1 MFLLKTEDLN
11 LKLEI
16 VPLSTLIPHEA
27 IISNVSQRLTMEFAN
42 FANLHHPIIIEKN
55 NIVLDG
61 NHRVSVFKKL
71 GFKHIAVCRINYFN
85 RCVKLRYWFRL
96 LGNMNDLAI
105 LESIIHQM
113 GGRLD
118 SVPTKAA
125 LIDALTK
132 NYLSWGIQQGS
143 CFNWVRFS
151 REKVSDAIESYRALE
166 KLQNQLVREDASLE
180 YIPCESARSEDV
192 CEKIQPNDVIIWTPH
207 IGKNMIVAAT
217 QVGSVFAPKT
227 TRHLIPAR
235 PLNINIP
242 GQWLKEDISLD
253 DINERF
259 TNYLT
264 AKRIR
269 KFGPGQVIDGRFYG
283 ETVFVFYD

>member
-1 MFLLKTEDLN
+1 MFLLKTEDLT

-16 VPLSTLIPHEA
+16 VPVSTLIPHEA

-42 FANLHHPIIIEKN
+42 FANLQHPVIIEKN
-55 NIVLDG
+55 NIILDG

-105 LESIIHQM
+105 LKSIIQKM
-113 GGRLD
+113 GGRFD
-118 SVPTKAA
+118 PVPTQEA
-125 LIDALTK
+125 LVEALAK
-132 NYLSWGIQQGS
+132 NYLSWGIQQGNR
-143 CFNWVRFS
+143 FIRVRFS
-151 REKVSDAIESYRALE
+151 KKRIPDAVDSYRALE
-166 KLQNQLVREDASLE
+166 KLQDTLIREDTSLE
-180 YIPCESARSEDV
+180 YIPCESARAEDA
-192 CEKIQPNDVIIWTPH
+192 CEKIQPDDVIIWTPQ
-207 IGKNMIVAAT
+207 IGKKVIVAAAR
-217 QVGSVFAPKT
+217 GGKVFAPKT

-235 PLNINIP
+235 PLNINFSSH
-242 GQWLKEDISLD
+242 WLKEDVSLD
-253 DINERF
+253 DINKRF
-259 TNYLT
+259 AKHLA

-283 ETVFVFYD
+283 ETLFVFYD